1 MEHGT
6 KSMEHGLLRKFD
18 PFRNLMP
25 SAIRRAI
32 KSFVASS
39 LLRTSAT

>member
-6 KSMEHGLLRKFD
+6 WNMEHGLLRKFD

-25 SAIRRAI
+25 SAIRRTV
-32 KSFVASS
+32 KSLVPCP
-39 LLRTSAT
+39 